1 MAAELD
7 ADEAEQR
14 RQLTQAVDED
24 HTSALNTIHRDL
36 NKEVSVELETYETL
50 FIRLSSLLMVPTS
63 VLCQQLCLSF
73 LAFVCSLFICLS
85 YSNSFNSVFWCASAH
100 CSYVS
105 LMPTAL
111 TQFSGV
117 LLLIVH
123 MSYANIFISV
133 FWHSSAHLW
142 LSVCPSLSL
151 SLSVSSSPSLPFTSF
166 LGHPSLTLPSLLL
179 ILSPPLL
186 CPSTLPPIHPILFFF
201 VLGSHLPM
209 NRKLLG
215 DFAALLGGLQSPI
228 KWYSEKI
235 YLFSYKVY
243 DPDVACLL
251 FSGPPS
257 LGFL

>member
-1 MAAELD
+1 MC
-7 ADEAEQR
+7 
-14 RQLTQAVDED
+14 
-24 HTSALNTIHRDL
+24 
-36 NKEVSVELETYETL
+36 
-50 FIRLSSLLMVPTS
+50 F
-63 VLCQQLCLSF
+63 
-73 LAFVCSLFICLS
+73 CSLFICLS
-85 YSNSFNSVFWCASAH
+85 YANSFDSVFWCSPSH
-100 CSYVS
+100 CSYVLRQHLYLSFLAFFCSS
-105 LMPTAL
+105 LA
-111 TQFSGV
+111 
-117 LLLIVH
+117 
-123 MSYANIFISV
+123 
-133 FWHSSAHLW
+133 
-142 LSVCPSLSL
+142 VCLSLSL